1 MATKL
6 LPYER
11 LLTQAV
17 SHLISLLADT
27 AARTQGGT
35 RSQTECTG
43 CERTGVHT
51 PERRCACACHQARA
65 FLTALNRELTD
76 THAA

>member
-1 MATKL
+1 MASKP

-17 SHLISLLADT
+17 SHLIGLLADT

-43 CERTGVHT
+43 CERTGVHK
-51 PERRCACACHQARA
+51 PELRCSCTCHQARA
-65 FLTALNRELTD
+65 FLSALNSEITEK
-76 THAA
+76 AA